1 MKMLFLSYV
10 RFFYLPLI
18 RQSAVERGATAAA
31 AAAVEDS
38 TFPSG
43 SLHRARRM
51 ELLRERKAARE
62 KEREKERSE
71 QSKAEQM
78 SPKTCIPTDKNPTAG
93 TSAEKV

>member
-1 MKMLFLSYV
+1 M
-10 RFFYLPLI
+10 
-18 RQSAVERGATAAA
+18 VERGATAAA

-62 KEREKERSE
+62 RERENVETSRTIATSKSEATSSTAESEGER
-71 QSKAEQM
+71 
-78 SPKTCIPTDKNPTAG
+78 
-93 TSAEKV
+93 V